1 MAVEKRSIDKA
12 SQKMIE
18 RAKEEKIE
26 IVWDRYDA
34 MQPQC
39 GFGSLGICCRIC
51 SMGPCRID
59 PFGEG
64 PQAGICGASAD
75 TITARNLIRMIAG
88 GAAAHSDH
96 GRDIAHTLKMVVEG
110 KGKDY
115 TIKDVKKLNEVASR
129 YGIKKDGKD
138 VQQIAAELS
147 EVVMNEF
154 GKQEGSLISAEAYAP
169 PARVEVW
176 KRAGIM
182 PRSIDREIVE
192 VMHRTHMGVDVDYKN
207 LMRHAMRTSLSDG
220 WGGSLIA
227 TELSDILFKSP
238 EPIRFNANLGVLE
251 KDQVNIIVHGHEPT
265 LSDIIVSVSREK
277 ELMEMA
283 KDKGAKGIN
292 ISGMCCT
299 ANEILMRH
307 GIPVAGNF
315 LQQELG
321 VVTGAVELMLVD
333 VQCIMPALSSLCNC
347 FHTKLITTSPKCKM
361 EGVQHIEFHE
371 DRAVETAREIIKTA
385 IENFPNRGKDIF
397 IPKEKEKA
405 IAGFTTE
412 IVFHILGGK
421 YRSTYRPL
429 NNAIIEGRL
438 RGAAGVVGCN
448 NPKNLHDYG
457 HITMIKELIKN
468 DVPVVTTGCNAI
480 AAAKAGLLR
489 PEAASLC
496 GKGLQEIC
504 EAVGIPPV
512 LHVGSC
518 VDNSRIL
525 TILSSIVA
533 EGGLGEDISDL
544 PVAGAAPEWMSEKA
558 VSIGMYFVASGV
570 YTMLCQPL
578 PVLGSEK
585 LTRYLTDEIENE
597 VGGKW
602 AWEPDPIKAAHMMID
617 HIDKKRAALKLRP
630 MMYKQDY
637 KPKEYDK
644 KDREKT
650 PILKAE
656 TIKV

>member
-1 MAVEKRSIDKA
+1 
-12 SQKMIE
+12 
-18 RAKEEKIE
+18 
-26 IVWDRYDA
+26 
-34 MQPQC
+34 
-39 GFGSLGICCRIC
+39 
-51 SMGPCRID
+51 
-59 PFGEG
+59 
-64 PQAGICGASAD
+64 
-75 TITARNLIRMIAG
+75 MIAG

-96 GRDIAHTLKMVVEG
+96 GRDIAHTLKLVVDG
-110 KGKDY
+110 KGQDY
-115 TIKDVKKLNEVASR
+115 SIKDIKKLKLVASK
-129 YGIKKDGKD
+129 YGIKTEDKDA
-138 VQQIAAELS
+138 QQIAS
-147 EVVMNEF
+147 EVVDVVLNEF
-154 GKQEGSLISAEAYAP
+154 GKQEGNLISAASYAP

-176 KRAGIM
+176 KRNGIM

-207 LMRHAMRTSLSDG
+207 IMKHAMRTSLSDG

-227 TELSDILFKSP
+227 TELSDILFKGP
-238 EPIRFNANLGVLE
+238 EPIRFSANLGVLDKE
-251 KDQVNIIVHGHEPT
+251 QVNIIVHGHEPT
-265 LSDIIVSVSREK
+265 LSDVIVMVSREK
-277 ELMEMA
+277 ELVKMA
-283 KDKGAKGIN
+283 KDKGAKGLN
-292 ISGMCCT
+292 IAGMCCT

-307 GIPVAGNF
+307 GVPVAGNF
-315 LQQELG
+315 LQQELAII
-321 VVTGAVELMLVD
+321 TGAVDLMLVD
-333 VQCIMPALSSLCNC
+333 VQCIMPALSSLCEC

-361 EGVQHIEFHE
+361 EGVNHIEFHE
-371 DRAVETAREIIKTA
+371 DKAVETAREIIKTA
-385 IENFPNRGKDIF
+385 IENFPNRGEKTF
-397 IPKEKEKA
+397 IPAIKEKA

-412 IVFHILGGK
+412 VVFNILGGF

-448 NPKNLHDYG
+448 NPKNKHDYG

-468 DVPVVTTGCNAI
+468 DVLVVTTGCTAI

-489 PEAASLC
+489 PEAASMC

-525 TILSSIVA
+525 TILSNVVA

-558 VSIGMYFVASGV
+558 ISIGMYFVASGV

-578 PVLGSEK
+578 PVLGSK
-585 LTRYLTDEIENE
+585 NLTKYLTDEIENE

-602 AWEPDPIKAAHMMID
+602 AWEPDPQKAAHMMIR
-617 HIDKKRAALKLRP
+617 HIDRKRTALKLSP
-630 MMYKQDY
+630 MMYEQDL
-637 KPKEYDK
+637 KPE
-644 KDREKT
+644 E
-650 PILKAE
+650 
-656 TIKV
+656 